1 MEEEN
6 GWQRG
11 KGRGGGRGWREGRG
25 GGRGAERRER
35 RRERSGE
42 KGGGG
47 GGGSIAVLVVNC
59 TSILSLQVGLWDTRK
74 IDVYCP
80 INYVRSNGSRPT
92 VQLLCLAE
100 IHKKWTHTQV
110 GEEEEEG
117 VGLERVYQ
125 VYGSL

>member
-1 MEEEN
+1 MCL
-6 GWQRG
+6 
-11 KGRGGGRGWREGRG
+11 
-25 GGRGAERRER
+25 
-35 RRERSGE
+35 
-42 KGGGG
+42 
-47 GGGSIAVLVVNC
+47 LVAIIVY
-59 TSILSLQVGLWDTRK
+59 TSILPLQVGLWDIRK

-92 VQLLCLAE
+92 VQLLCVAE
-100 IHKKWTHTQV
+100 IRKKWTHTQV